1 MVSRLLRSLPSL
13 MLDALVVVALV
24 FPQACTYLRWPFL
37 AAYAVLTYAVLKN
50 LSENR
55 WVFTI
60 VRDSRTRI
68 AHGLE
73 HATIAVLGESGA
85 PVVRGF
91 THGRNCFVVV
101 LEAGNSDRKAAVEQ
115 AAAWAIR
122 RIRRGERA
130 LAYHPGCGTSEVVA
144 AVSLWLLCVSSVVL
158 SLALDGSMA
167 VFFAIGVLAF
177 RLWLTGSTA
186 LGLLT
191 QRWFT
196 VSTAFTTASVIRV
209 SDTSCALGHARP
221 DDETWFEVTVEFAIA
236 AKEGGVV
243 API

>member
-1 MVSRLLRSLPSL
+1 MVSRLLRTLPSVT
-13 MLDALVVVALV
+13 LDALVVVALV
-24 FPQACTYLRWPFL
+24 FPQVCTYLRWPFL

-55 WVFTI
+55 WIFTI
-60 VRDSRTRI
+60 VRDSRTRVT
-68 AHGLE
+68 HGLE
-73 HATIAVLGESGA
+73 HATLAVLDESGA

-91 THGRNCFVVV
+91 THWHNSFVVV
-101 LEAGNSDRKAAVEQ
+101 LEAGHGHCKAAVEQ
-115 AAAWAIR
+115 AAASAIR
-122 RIRRGERA
+122 RIGRGERS

-144 AVSLWLLCVSSVVL
+144 AVSLWVLCVSSVVL

-177 RLWLTGSTA
+177 RLWLTSSTA
-186 LGLLT
+186 LGLLA
-191 QRWFT
+191 QRWWT

-209 SDTSCALGHARP
+209 SETSRAVGLARP
-221 DDETWFEVTVEFAIA
+221 DDETWFEVVVEFAIA
-236 AKEGGVV
+236 AKQGGLV